1 MKQSYNKMNLGRLAG
16 LVIFV
21 LLFGLTSHSLNSAF
35 AINSSHEKPN
45 LSPDQFRY
53 KTNLSV
59 PKDKSSETKVKE
71 AKEKLQAEINQLKEK
86 AASKHKGYSEK
97 SIDVSNTA
105 KTKVVTKAAE
115 YAHKTNVKVSTDK
128 TKKNLP

>member
-1 MKQSYNKMNLGRLAG
+1 MNLGRLAG
-16 LVIFV
+16 FVIFV

-53 KTNLSV
+53 KTNLNV

-86 AASKHKGYSEK
+86 ATSKHKGYSEK
-97 SIDVSNTA
+97 STDVTNTA
-105 KTKVVTKAAE
+105 KTKVTTKAAE
-115 YAHKTNVKVSTDK
+115 YAHKTNVKISLDK
-128 TKKNLP
+128 IKKKLS